1 MLISKLNFYI
11 LTFQRYL
18 GAKLYVTLFLSSV
31 AGILDSVSIM
41 LMIPLLAA
49 ISFDTKIEDTEDSTF
64 INFINKISESLDIEL
79 SINDMLIFV
88 AIMIILKG
96 FFIYLSL
103 YINANCRGIL
113 LAGLR
118 QAIYI
123 RSTEASYEEHL
134 RYDSGN
140 LANLINEQAGRSVI
154 GFYHFS
160 QLGLHAFNAIIYLSL
175 SFMTSQDITIFF
187 LICGLIVLA
196 IFRFLNAFVS
206 NLSKDLSSKN
216 SSINNEFLQI
226 LNGHKYLRAT
236 NQHKK
241 LFTRLNFFI
250 KDSGL
255 FQKKIGR
262 AAAITQSIR
271 EPVALILLGI
281 AAYWQLGV
289 IDVNISLLLVA
300 MVLLYRAFT
309 SIMGIQNYLQYSLEY
324 LGGLE
329 SIESYISSPANI
341 NKKDVSISKKNK
353 FLLKADGIYFRYSG
367 NTENTLN
374 NISLDIIEGESLA
387 IVGSSGSGKSTLLDI
402 LAGVL
407 SPTLGRLS
415 IDESLLEDD
424 NKNSWRNN
432 IGLVTQ
438 ENVIFTDTII
448 NNITMNFVSDKAYTE
463 KEMLL
468 IKEAASKAQFIETIE
483 KSKNKWCE
491 VLNEGGANLSGGQK
505 QRLFLARELYRNPKI
520 LFLDEPTSAL
530 DPSTQKKIESSIQ
543 DLKKKMSIILVT
555 HDSSLVSLF
564 KKVIVI
570 KDGNIVE
577 IGNPQELEIDKN
589 SEYSRLM
596 KESKFF

>member
-1 MLISKLNFYI
+1 MLLSKLKFYI
-11 LTFQRYL
+11 LTFHRYL
-18 GAKLYVTLFLSSV
+18 GAKLYVTLFLSTT

-49 ISFDTKIEDTEDSTF
+49 ISFDTQIEDTEDS
-64 INFINKISESLDIEL
+64 NFINLINRITESLGIEL

-113 LAGLR
+113 LAELR
-118 QAIYI
+118 QAIYK
-123 RSTEASYEEHL
+123 RSTDASYEEHL
-134 RYDSGN
+134 RNDSGN

-175 SFMTSQDITIFF
+175 AFLTSQDITIFF
-187 LICGLIVLA
+187 LFCGLILLT
-196 IFRFLNAFVS
+196 IFRFLNTFVS
-206 NLSKDLSSKN
+206 NLSKDLSSKT

-226 LNGHKYLRAT
+226 LYGHKYLTAT

-250 KDSGL
+250 KESGL
-255 FQKKIGR
+255 FQKKIGK

-271 EPVALILLGI
+271 EPMALILLGI
-281 AAYWQLGV
+281 AAYWQLSV
-289 IDVNISLLLVA
+289 INVNVSLLLVA

-329 SIESYISSPANI
+329 SIESYITSPANI
-341 NKKDVSISKKNK
+341 NKKEVSISKTNN
-353 FLLKADGIYFRYSG
+353 FLLKVDDINFRYRG
-367 NTENTLN
+367 NKENTLN
-374 NISLDIIEGESLA
+374 NISLCIKQGESLA
-387 IVGSSGSGKSTLLDI
+387 IVGPSGSGKSTMLDI

-407 SPTLGRLS
+407 SPTSGRLL
-415 IDESLLEDD
+415 INQSLLVDD

-448 NNITMNFVSDKAYTE
+448 NNITMNFEADKTHTE
-463 KEMLL
+463 QEMM
-468 IKEAASKAQFIETIE
+468 IVQEAASNAQFIETV
-483 KSKNKWCE
+483 KKNKNKWHE
-491 VLNEGGANLSGGQK
+491 VLHEGGANLSGGQK
-505 QRLFLARELYRNPKI
+505 QRLFLTRELYRNPKI

-530 DPSTQKKIESSIQ
+530 DPSTQKKIESAIQ
-543 DLKKKMSIILVT
+543 DLKKKMTIILVT
-555 HDSSLVSLF
+555 HDSSLVKLF
-564 KKVIVI
+564 DRVIVM
-570 KDGNIVE
+570 KDGDLIE
-577 IGNPQELEIDKN
+577 MGNPKKLEIDTN
-589 SEYSRLM
+589 SEYYRLM
-596 KESKFF
+596 LESKFL